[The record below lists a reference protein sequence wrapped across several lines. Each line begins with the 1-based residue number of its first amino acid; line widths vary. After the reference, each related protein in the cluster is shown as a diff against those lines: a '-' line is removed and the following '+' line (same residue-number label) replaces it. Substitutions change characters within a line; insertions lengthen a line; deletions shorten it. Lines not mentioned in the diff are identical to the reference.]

1 MNDTQVVKNIQE
13 LRRYIQEDC
22 DQLKAGLKASSP
34 FLMNNQSCL
43 ISNCD
48 GEVKQCGYEEFEDA
62 TNNTFC
68 DTSTQAPPAVDVGGE
83 SVSSLYTAFK
93 VMVIRS
99 SSLTSPPKNV
109 SYLQNY
115 PKPPPSDKVLLSSIQ
130 SRLTNLT
137 NRCQQLHSSLALQRV
152 RCNKEREG
160 KCNITKKIKS

>member
-1 MNDTQVVKNIQE
+1 MEQSWAQVIRSETGKSSSLPIQDANSDISTIHLSLPPYHVMNDTQVVKNIQE

-68 DTSTQAPPAVDVGGE
+68 DTSTQAPPAVDVGGG

-93 VMVIRS
+93 VMATIF
-99 SSLTSPPKNV
+99 N
-109 SYLQNY
+109 
-115 PKPPPSDKVLLSSIQ
+115 
-130 SRLTNLT
+130 
-137 NRCQQLHSSLALQRV
+137 
-152 RCNKEREG
+152 
-160 KCNITKKIKS
+160 